1 MTKRIVVFLIGAVTV
16 LLIISLVVFF
26 DPFGKFFDRIFKQS
40 SDEPI
45 GSVGY
50 EVMWQKGG
58 IEPSQVSAEIKAVV
72 EKYFEC
78 FYSAMGDKDADCRGE
93 LVRLYADSTDDCV
106 YDLAALSSCSKRLS
120 ASAIDLSV
128 SSSAIHLWTENL
140 VPINSNGCILS
151 VRQSAE
157 LVFKSLKGI
166 SSGEGNYLHTFVFE
180 KRSGNWYI
188 TLHECENGVWGYSR
202 KTLNSIC
209 GTSIPSY
216 SKLADSLDYFN
227 AAVESRIDGIGRL
240 IAAKGYGQGSFPT
253 VQTEYS
259 REGAV
264 EYAFRWCSVLTE
276 KRNTEQWKDYDNDS
290 GNFASQC
297 IYAGLGKMDIYGS
310 RIWKWFGDR
319 VNYDIPEKGC
329 SMSWSE
335 PENFWLYCTTRETEG
350 MVVYT
355 DISGGQLEKGDI
367 VQLMSGDSAFGS
379 VVVTDVVTDVSGNK
393 LDFLVTGHDSD
404 MVNFPLSLVHC
415 DGIRMIKILGF
426 N

>member
-1 MTKRIVVFLIGAVTV
+1 MLIATVTV
-16 LLIISLVVFF
+16 LLIISLLVFF
-26 DPFGKFFDRIFKQS
+26 DPFGKFFDSIFKQS
-40 SDEPI
+40 KDDPI
-45 GSVGY
+45 GKVGY
-50 EVMWQKGG
+50 EVMWQKGR
-58 IEPSQVSAEIKAVV
+58 IDPSSVPDDLIKIT

-78 FYSAMGDKDADCRGE
+78 FYSSMGDKEADCRGE
-93 LVRLYADSTDDCV
+93 LVRLYVDSADDCV
-106 YDLAALSSCSKRLS
+106 YDLAALSSCSKRLNGS
-120 ASAIDLSV
+120 GINLSV
-128 SSSAIHLWTENL
+128 SSATIHLWTENL
-140 VPINSNGCILS
+140 VPIAGSGYILV

-157 LVFKSLKGI
+157 LVFESLKGI
-166 SSGEGNYLHTFVFE
+166 SSGEGNYSHTFVFE
-180 KRSGNWYI
+180 KKSGTWYI
-188 TLHECENGVWGYSR
+188 TLHECSGGVWNYSR

-209 GTSIPSY
+209 GTSSPSY
-216 SKLADSLDYFN
+216 STLADSLDYFN
-227 AAVESRIDGIGRL
+227 AAIESRIDGIGKL
-240 IAAKGYGQGSFPT
+240 ISAKGYGSFPSAK
-253 VQTEYS
+253 TEYN

-276 KRNTEQWKDYDNDS
+276 RRNTEQWKDYDNDS

-297 IYAGLGKMDIYGS
+297 IYAGLGKMDTEGS
-310 RIWKWFGDR
+310 RIWKWFGDK

-404 MVNFPLSLVHC
+404 IVNFPLSLIHC